1 LTIKGDCDI
10 IVRHI
15 RNGYKANKTTE
26 EKIMSTFMPKPNEV
40 ERKWYVIDAA
50 DKPLGRVAT
59 EAATLLRG
67 KHKATFTP
75 NVDCG
80 DFVIIINTDKVVLT
94 GDKLNKKLY
103 QHHSG
108 YIGNLKTVKYGT
120 LMKDKSDFVMKH
132 AVKGMIPDTTLG
144 RKQLTRVHIY
154 KGAEHKHEAQKPEA
168 YEF

>member
-1 LTIKGDCDI
+1 
-10 IVRHI
+10 
-15 RNGYKANKTTE
+15 
-26 EKIMSTFMPKPNEV
+26 MSKSFMPKADEI

-67 KHKATFTP
+67 KHKPIFTP
-75 NVDCG
+75 NIDCG

-108 YIGNLKTVKYGT
+108 YIGNLKEDKYGT
-120 LMKDKSDFVMKH
+120 LMKDKSDFAMKL

-144 RKQLTRVHIY
+144 RKHLTRCRIF
-154 KGAEHKHEAQKPEA
+154 KNEEHKHEAQQPVA
-168 YEF
+168 WEF